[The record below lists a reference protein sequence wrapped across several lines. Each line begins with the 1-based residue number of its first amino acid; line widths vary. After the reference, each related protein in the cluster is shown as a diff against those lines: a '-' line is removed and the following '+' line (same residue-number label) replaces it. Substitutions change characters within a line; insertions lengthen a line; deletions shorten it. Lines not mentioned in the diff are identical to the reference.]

1 MNNKARPK
9 SKQRRREDGD
19 DPEDPGVDDGQD
31 EEEYQV
37 EKVMKKRIRNGV
49 TEYLLKWRNFDESEN
64 SWEPEANLDCPDLIA
79 DFESHQKPVEKEK
92 ESSGTPKDEP
102 PAKKRAKGDEKPKGF
117 DRGLDHE
124 KIIGATD
131 ASGELTFLIKWKGT
145 EEADLVP
152 ARIANVKCPQVVI
165 KFYEERLTWQ
175 THPSN
180 QTVEEI
186 S

>member
-49 TEYLLKWRNFDESEN
+49 TEYLLKWLNFDESEN

-79 DFESHQKPVEKEK
+79 DFESHQ
-92 ESSGTPKDEP
+92 
-102 PAKKRAKGDEKPKGF
+102 
-117 DRGLDHE
+117 
-124 KIIGATD
+124 
-131 ASGELTFLIKWKGT
+131 
-145 EEADLVP
+145 
-152 ARIANVKCPQVVI
+152 
-165 KFYEERLTWQ
+165 
-175 THPSN
+175 
-180 QTVEEI
+180 
-186 S
+186 